1 MFGINSRNLAYF
13 FFLMLICLKAGEL
26 ENTRSPQLV
35 STLEYLAQ
43 KNIYSHAAGSRFAKG
58 RLNQS
63 QKASTVGQHIDEM

>member
-1 MFGINSRNLAYF
+1 
-13 FFLMLICLKAGEL
+13 MLICLKAGEL